1 MAESAGRLSQAGRGS
16 GLPLLCSTQMRF
28 DSYTSLPLEGK
39 ESGKKTV
46 CLKAEQYAFAVVQV
60 KRELFPVFL

>member
-46 CLKAEQYAFAVVQV
+46 RLKAEQYAFAVVQV